1 MSDYVC
7 RICKCRAASCSAL
20 LESSLPLAA
29 DVRTTPSKELPRY
42 PLRLVRCGSCG
53 HIQLEGAVPENLY
66 ENYLFTPSYTADFS
80 ADMDAFCHRLNDA
93 AGQKEHK
100 HILEIGSSNGS
111 LLKRLQDAGWN
122 VLGIEPSAPLVKDAQ
137 RQGVDTIH
145 GYFERAALAEIRKR
159 IGTPDVVIMRHV
171 LEHLEHL
178 DEMIGCLRELLSDG
192 LLVIEVPYVKNPIQE
207 NRFYDF
213 FHEHLSYFSVT
224 TLSRLLGI
232 GEFYIHHIYETPE
245 VGGSILVF
253 ADHNRD
259 CGPDDNAAQY
269 IQDEKDS
276 LSEERIA
283 SFCQKVP
290 QQISSLKA
298 IVAEANRAGK
308 TAAGWGAGQR
318 GCTLIAYCGF
328 QADNL
333 KYVIDANE
341 NYWWKY
347 VPGTDIPIV
356 PPVYYKEHMVDEILI
371 FSTGYADSIIKT
383 NHEFEQMGG
392 SFIKISAI

>member
-1 MSDYVC
+1 M
-7 RICKCRAASCSAL
+7 
-20 LESSLPLAA
+20 
-29 DVRTTPSKELPRY
+29 
-42 PLRLVRCGSCG
+42 
-53 HIQLEGAVPENLY
+53 
-66 ENYLFTPSYTADFS
+66 
-80 ADMDAFCHRLNDA
+80 
-93 AGQKEHK
+93 
-100 HILEIGSSNGS
+100 
-111 LLKRLQDAGWN
+111 
-122 VLGIEPSAPLVKDAQ
+122 
-137 RQGVDTIH
+137 
-145 GYFERAALAEIRKR
+145 
-159 IGTPDVVIMRHV
+159 
-171 LEHLEHL
+171 
-178 DEMIGCLRELLSDG
+178 
-192 LLVIEVPYVKNPIQE
+192 
-207 NRFYDF
+207 
-213 FHEHLSYFSVT
+213 
-224 TLSRLLGI
+224 SRLLGI

-371 FSTGYADSIIKT
+371 FSTGYADSIIRT